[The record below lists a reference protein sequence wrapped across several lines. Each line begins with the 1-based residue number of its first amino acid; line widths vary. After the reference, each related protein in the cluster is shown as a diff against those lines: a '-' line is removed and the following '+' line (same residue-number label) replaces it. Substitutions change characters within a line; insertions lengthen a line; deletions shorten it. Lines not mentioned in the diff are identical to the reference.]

1 MLNKTLNIVASP
13 HITRGISIVDIMRN
27 VVWALL
33 PVTAFAV
40 YAFGLGALMLL
51 ITTTFSAVLTE
62 HVLCRI
68 SRKESTVSDWSA
80 VITGLLLGL
89 TLPPGLPLWMAF
101 VGGVISIALGKF
113 AFGGLGYN
121 AFNPAL
127 VGRAVLQAAFPAA
140 MTTWH
145 PAFLPDRFSAF
156 PAATFTLPFME
167 PATDGLT
174 GATPL
179 TVLSLAT
186 DGFTGATPLAAF
198 KFERITTETADL
210 ALGLISGSTG
220 ETCAILIILGGI
232 YLIARNMM
240 NWRIPVS
247 ILSTVFVLSGIFY
260 LTDNPIYP
268 SPFFMLFSGGLMLG
282 ALFMATDTVGSPI
295 TPAGAWLYGVI
306 IGLLV
311 VVIRLWGGLPEGVM
325 YAILLGNALSPH
337 IDNLIR
343 PRVYGTTTRE
353 NSHASKAFI
362 RTIRQQPENAPGD
375 GQHRVDLRPDHRTD
389 LSGHTVT
396 DSPAQGR
403 SAGESDFQGHSGNDH
418 KKDIS
423 D

>member
-1 MLNKTLNIVASP
+1 MLNKTLNIAASP

-101 VGGVISIALGKF
+101 VGGAISIALGKF

-167 PATDGLT
+167 PAADGY
-174 GATPL
+174 
-179 TVLSLAT
+179 
-186 DGFTGATPLAAF
+186 TGATPLAAF

-247 ILSTVFVLSGIFY
+247 ILTTVFVMSGTLH
-260 LTDNPIYP
+260 LTNSPIYP

-362 RTIRQQPENAPGD
+362 RTTRQQPENAPGD

-389 LSGHTVT
+389 LSGYAVT

-403 SAGESDFQGHSGNDH
+403 SAGESNLQGHSGNGH